1 LQPTDPAIN
10 TVICNVFARQIIHL
24 RKAIFTEDG
33 RDKDV
38 TAGIASPFLK
48 YDRNGLDVEIS
59 FSAKLTK
66 DEADWAF
73 DVVQANMEEIY
84 DASGYGWDDE
94 DKMKELTEG
103 GARFLLVRERAEPGD
118 DCPGPLVAFAH
129 FRFSVQGEVMDQME
143 GETMLYVW
151 DIHVD
156 DDCQRKG
163 LGRHLLT
170 VMELIA
176 RREQMKMIALPV
188 QLSDVRTL
196 TWINSKCKGYAPD
209 KSLLNLVGFDAEM
222 EGFEV
227 YAKHLDLPK
236 PAAAAPALAVSV
248 PAAVATPAKK
258 AGVSV
263 EVSSP
268 HGVSDAVLSPVA
280 SPVLPLPSAGSS
292 SSGSSGSSSSEA
304 DGAVVVPSIE
314 VWQTLTARPA
324 SPRKSSSSSIDST
337 AAAAA
342 VVTVTASAPIPAAA
356 AAAAAAMPEAV
367 PEAAETDADAE
378 PTFVEQDILATI
390 KRMYREQHPGREP
403 TAAEEREWLKQI
415 RETEAEEDGVAE
427 AKGAT
432 A

>member
-1 LQPTDPAIN
+1 
-10 TVICNVFARQIIHL
+10 
-24 RKAIFTEDG
+24 
-33 RDKDV
+33 
-38 TAGIASPFLK
+38 
-48 YDRNGLDVEIS
+48 
-59 FSAKLTK
+59 
-66 DEADWAF
+66 
-73 DVVQANMEEIY
+73 
-84 DASGYGWDDE
+84 
-94 DKMKELTEG
+94 
-103 GARFLLVRERAEPGD
+103 
-118 DCPGPLVAFAH
+118 
-129 FRFSVQGEVMDQME
+129 
-143 GETMLYVW
+143 
-151 DIHVD
+151 
-156 DDCQRKG
+156 
-163 LGRHLLT
+163 
-170 VMELIA
+170 MELIA

-236 PAAAAPALAVSV
+236 PAAAAPAAAVPV

-280 SPVLPLPSAGSS
+280 SPVPPLPSAGSS
-292 SSGSSGSSSSEA
+292 SSGSSSSEA

-356 AAAAAAMPEAV
+356 AAAAMPEAV
-367 PEAAETDADAE
+367 PEAAETDADVE